1 MVATRERPIIFSA
14 EMVRAILDG
23 RKSQTRRVVKMPT
36 GFKHE
41 GSRVRQHDAGWQFS
55 AGCFSAWSDPIL
67 CPYGQPG
74 DLLWVRETWAIDQCG
89 RRASL
94 APEAWPYGFPINRL
108 KYVATDTAPAEDGKG
123 GAYWW
128 NSRSSIYMPRWASR
142 ITLEV
147 ESVRVERVQDISE
160 ADVLAE
166 GYEKRPEG
174 WTKACWASNL
184 AKSHPQDAF
193 AYSWN
198 QLNTKRGYGWDKNPW
213 VWVVEFKRLGAHT

>member
-1 MVATRERPIIFSA
+1 MAATRERPILFSA

-23 RKSQTRRVVKMPT
+23 SKTQTRRVVPRPVVSD
-36 GFKHE
+36 GVLE
-41 GSRVRQHDAGWQFS
+41 GWRDRHGNLNA
-55 AGCFSAWSDPIL
+55 AL
-67 CPYGQPG
+67 RCPYGVTG
-74 DLLWVRETWAIDQCG
+74 DRLWVRETWAVESVLDYHSPSQIECG
-89 RRASL
+89 VPVWHCADFDRPNDNGVPL
-94 APEAWPYGFPINRL
+94 AW
-108 KYVATDTAPAEDGKG
+108 GKT
-123 GAYWW
+123 
-128 NSRSSIYMPRWASR
+128 RPSIYMPRWASR